1 MPESDK
7 TYEIPLREVRISYP
21 HLFEPWSKNPNE
33 KKKYS
38 AVFLLDKQKHKD
50 LIKQVAQAMK
60 VLCTE
65 QARDKRL
72 PAPDKLCLRDGDQIG
87 RPENEGCWTL
97 NASEDSRPVVVNR
110 DKTPLTAEDD
120 VIYPGCVV
128 NARIRLWYQDNQYG
142 KRVNANLLG
151 VQTRCSTRWKASMT
165 SRRASP
171 KATIR
176 SADDRL
182 NRRSGVRPPV
192 ICAQG
197 GSREAFQHADVCLG

>member
-1 MPESDK
+1 MPENDK

-38 AVFLLDKQKHKD
+38 AVFLLDKQKHKE

-60 VLCTE
+60 ALCTE

-72 PAPDKLCLRDGDQIG
+72 PAPDKLCLRDGDQSG
-87 RPENEGCWTL
+87 RPDNEGCWTL

-151 VQTRCSTRWKASMT
+151 VQFIK
-165 SRRASP
+165 
-171 KATIR
+171 
-176 SADDRL
+176 DGDRL
-182 NRRSGVRPPV
+182 GNRGPRVTADEMFDSVEGFDDEPAGVTEGDDPF
-192 ICAQG
+192 G
-197 GSREAFQHADVCLG
+197 